1 MAQVACTSRDCDIV
15 GFDAWI
21 ARYAE
26 VDNPGPE
33 CVFAEMLR
41 LGHRGKLELI
51 SGGSRDTVPWYLK
64 PRPNLRFDLVTV
76 DGDHSEEGASR
87 DLRNVAPWIAA
98 GGILVFDDLTNPNCP
113 LAGVWNRFRE
123 EFGSDFVFH
132 QNLDDHQGT
141 GIAVRKPF

>member
-1 MAQVACTSRDCDIV
+1 MAQVACTSTDCDIV

-33 CVFAEMLR
+33 SVFAEMLR

-76 DGDHSEEGASR
+76 DGDHSEEGGFRATCGTWR
-87 DLRNVAPWIAA
+87 PWIAA
-98 GGILVFDDLTNPNCP
+98 
-113 LAGVWNRFRE
+113 E
-123 EFGSDFVFH
+123 ESWFS
-132 QNLDDHQGT
+132 T
-141 GIAVRKPF
+141 I